1 MALDNLPELKVLTFA
16 GDLLPLLE
24 KFEALLTT
32 LSLEGFFLSVD
43 ILAIIESCPNLEIL
57 LLNLWCGKPS
67 NSIEQQRNALNQNLV
82 LRKLEKLFIEY

>member
-24 KFEALLTT
+24 KFESLLTT
-32 LSLEGFFLSVD
+32 LSLEGFFLCVD

-57 LLNLWCGKPS
+57 LFNLSCGKPIAIQS
-67 NSIEQQRNALNQNLV
+67 NKSGIL
-82 LRKLEKLFIEY
+82 